1 MSKYPVIIGR
11 SETIDIVGHANGIP
25 AKIDTGAFRSAI
37 HGSNIR
43 VVKRKDGSQVLK
55 ADLLGHPLSKTT
67 IPMEFDRFEK
77 VVVTNSFGHKES
89 RYEVRL
95 RVKLGPKVVTTLFT
109 LADRSNNFFPILVG
123 RKLLKRRY
131 FVDSSQSGL
140 SNRAELKKTFKGD
153 LPDDFVD

>member
-11 SETIDIVGHANGIP
+11 SETIDIVGCASGVP

-37 HGSNIR
+37 HSSEIKVTKNKNG
-43 VVKRKDGSQVLK
+43 VEVLTAK
-55 ADLLGHPLSKTT
+55 LLGHPLAKKSTR
-67 IPMEFDRFEK
+67 MEFERFDT
-77 VVVTNSFGHKES
+77 VVVTNSFGHKEQ

-131 FVDSSQSGL
+131 IVDSSQSGL
-140 SNRAELKKTFKGD
+140 SNRAQLKKTFKGD